1 MDQVAHEDHTQ
12 TANPS
17 FSADRAVMD
26 VPKVGPLM
34 GITAGLVWR
43 GFETWSQISFRNR
56 VRYLAAQRGQRMRTR
71 LVAWVLPTLVAIVVH
86 HMLRRR
92 ARELDPHNIAYPSAL
107 HPLPKPLL
115 LQILVANDWERTK
128 VFGRDTSRV

>member
-1 MDQVAHEDHTQ
+1 
-12 TANPS
+12 
-17 FSADRAVMD
+17 MD

-56 VRYLAAQRGQRMRTR
+56 VRLGGRGRVCVPRECSAAAAWATPRGER
-71 LVAWVLPTLVAIVVH
+71 LPCMQSV
-86 HMLRRR
+86 RGRR
-92 ARELDPHNIAYPSAL
+92 AGTCS
-107 HPLPKPLL
+107 PLL
-115 LQILVANDWERTK
+115 GAPTTPHTPHTTRPTPPHQILVANDWARTK